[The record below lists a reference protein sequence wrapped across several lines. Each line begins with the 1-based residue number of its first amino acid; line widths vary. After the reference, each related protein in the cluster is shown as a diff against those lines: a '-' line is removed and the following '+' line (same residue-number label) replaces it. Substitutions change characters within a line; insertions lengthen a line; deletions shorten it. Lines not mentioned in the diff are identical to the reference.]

1 LDENSSHEA
10 VDVGVVGIGSVG
22 WGWVGGS
29 GGSGGIG
36 RFGEVQNAPA
46 GDEVLGVGIVFWGAL
61 VRWVGG
67 FSEARGEREGWEEG
81 QSGESR
87 GVLTNV
93 SDGLVWDRGGRWWGL
108 RDTVGCNLC
117 IDQRLPLF
125 GPRWL
130 LFCHVEPWNGFMWVV
145 HVVGGISKSVD
156 LKLIQQVL
164 GNLIKKPVDD
174 HAALDST
181 LRVDNKNDFVVLGV
195 LERCFDFDI
204 RVSDIQCGVAE
215 TSLYQ
220 TLYHV
225 EYDTCCW
232 IVDA

>member
-1 LDENSSHEA
+1 
-10 VDVGVVGIGSVG
+10 
-22 WGWVGGS
+22 
-29 GGSGGIG
+29 
-36 RFGEVQNAPA
+36 
-46 GDEVLGVGIVFWGAL
+46 
-61 VRWVGG
+61 
-67 FSEARGEREGWEEG
+67 
-81 QSGESR
+81 
-87 GVLTNV
+87 VLTNV
-93 SDGLVWDRGGRWWGL
+93 SDGLCWDRGGRWWDL

-117 IDQRLPLF
+117 IDPN
-125 GPRWL
+125 WL
-130 LFCHVEPWNGFMWVV
+130 LFCHFESWNGFMWVV

-204 RVSDIQCGVAE
+204 RVSDIHCGVAE

-220 TLYHV
+220 TLYDV
-225 EYDTCCW
+225 EYNTCCW
-232 IVDA
+232 VVDAQDRPTKSSREPVNVRLEPMLSNANAIAVLVVSLYRSRIE